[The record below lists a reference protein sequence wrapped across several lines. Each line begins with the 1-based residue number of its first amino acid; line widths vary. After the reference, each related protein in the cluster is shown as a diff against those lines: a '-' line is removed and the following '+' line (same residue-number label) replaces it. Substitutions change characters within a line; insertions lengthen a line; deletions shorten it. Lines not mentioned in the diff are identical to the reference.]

1 MKQLTFT
8 LFLLLLSACSVM
20 KEAGVVYQTGFN
32 FSQVTSY
39 SMYERN
45 SDFVAFQ
52 SINDITRNGIEIA
65 IEKSMEKQGLSYSE
79 LDKADVI
86 VSYHLIGERLNDIS
100 QYNKSVLYCSYC
112 LRASNWQSAKKNW
125 SLAAGNLIIDLI
137 NPKTKRSV
145 WRSVY
150 DLDIDVEDN
159 SRKVNG
165 KIKSAIAAMLALY
178 PTTEIPTL

>member
-1 MKQLTFT
+1 MKQLAFP
-8 LFLLLLSACSVM
+8 LLLILLSACSAM
-20 KEAGVVYQTGFN
+20 KDAGVVYQTGFD
-32 FSQVTSY
+32 FSQVASY

-45 SDFVAFQ
+45 SDFAAFQ

-86 VSYHLIGERLNDIS
+86 VSYHLIGERLKDIS
-100 QYNKSVLYCSYC
+100 KYNKNVLYCSYC
-112 LRASNWQSAKKNW
+112 LRASNWQSEQKNW
-125 SLAAGNLIIDLI
+125 DLAAGNLIIDLI

-150 DLDIDVEDN
+150 DLDIEVEDN
-159 SRKVNG
+159 SRKVND

-178 PTTEIPTL
+178 PTTEVSTL